1 MFLEVSGLDPALF
14 SIVTGS
20 QEVPQPVGDD
30 ETSQGFL
37 GISLGQAMLAGS
49 VPASHT
55 PHPTPTPAEAG
66 WWPEVTASG

>member
-55 PHPTPTPAEAG
+55 HTPPHPGGG
-66 WWPEVTASG
+66 WTVA